1 MLICCPECGFQI
13 SDKARSCPHCGYSL
27 EDARNEQAAE
37 EAAVI
42 AQENQAAYD
51 ATFRPN
57 ELYLAAPLPLKALCR
72 AFTGRGRATRAEYW
86 SYFVFFIVTTLVL
99 FIAAGHSSGVV
110 GVWAWFF
117 FGCWT
122 LASATE
128 RRLHDAGASDSFTIF
143 LIVALL
149 IPILG
154 WAFFVFCGGCAL
166 FSPSVEGSNEHGPNP
181 EVFCD
186 DGAGAPTPHTTH
198 NQFAWKQKP
207 RPPETEQ
214 RNLLVFNCP
223 HCGKQCETEEEIQ
236 IGQHVVCPYC
246 ERKFSYVGGQCK
258 ECTRSRDMME
268 EKSTRDAPKRSIVLA
283 YAGLA
288 LAIIGLVLCKIGFE
302 SAGLW
307 IAIPGGVMSI
317 VGGVIGSKIG
327 EKLFPSR

>member
-1 MLICCPECGFQI
+1 MLIDCPECGSQV

-27 EDARNEQAAE
+27 EDARNEQAEE
-37 EAAVI
+37 EAAII

-57 ELYLAAPLPLKALCR
+57 ELYLVAPLPLKALCR

-86 SYFVFFIVTTLVL
+86 SFFVFFIVSTLVL
-99 FIAAGHSSGVV
+99 FIAAGHSIGVV

-149 IPILG
+149 IPVLG
-154 WAFFVFCGGCAL
+154 WAFFIFCGGIAL

-181 EVFCD
+181 EVFSD
-186 DGAGAPTPHTTH
+186 EGPDIPAPSPAQ
-198 NQFAWKQKP
+198 NRFVWKQ
-207 RPPETEQ
+207 RTRSAETEQ

-223 HCGKQCETEEEIQ
+223 HCGEQCETEEEMQ

-246 ERKFSYVGGQCK
+246 ERKFSYGEEQGK
-258 ECTRSRDMME
+258 ECVCSRDTE
-268 EKSTRDAPKRSIVLA
+268 ERPARVAPNRSIVLA

-288 LAIIGLVLCKIGFE
+288 ITIIGLVLCKIGFE

-307 IAIPGGVMSI
+307 IAIPGCVMSI